1 MTTTQLSS
9 ENTLVAVT
17 GLSSKLLTEIPNSFA
32 KLCFSP
38 ANHCGTL
45 ARKESVTTLFETGK

>member
-1 MTTTQLSS
+1 MTTQSS
-9 ENTLVAVT
+9 SGNALVVVT

-38 ANHCGTL
+38 VNHHGTL
-45 ARKESVTTLFETGK
+45 ARKERVMTLFETGK